1 MFLFQ
6 CAEQIPSLGR
16 FTKIAQTDMGPFYK
30 LHNSF
35 QGGRGLAIGLVKFLF
50 QRKLIITLSSQPLQP
65 MHAYYDGYIDRVP
78 YFH

>member
-35 QGGRGLAIGLVKFLF
+35 QGGGAIGLVKFLF

-65 MHAYYDGYIDRVP
+65 MHAYYDGYI
-78 YFH
+78 